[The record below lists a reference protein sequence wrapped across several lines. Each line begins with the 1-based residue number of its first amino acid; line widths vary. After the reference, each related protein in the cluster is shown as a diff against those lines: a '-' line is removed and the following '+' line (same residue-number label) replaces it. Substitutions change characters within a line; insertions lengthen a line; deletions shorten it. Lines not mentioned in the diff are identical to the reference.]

1 MLHLL
6 LLSTYFEPNLAFWWY
21 IPIIIGGILGTIALL
36 SGPQKTEGKSLGV
49 LGMVSSGKTSFLAN
63 LGVIDKLSAGTTVE
77 SYAERKIKI
86 KDREILIQQGQD
98 IGGAESFVVEFYKK
112 WIMEKDIIIFIF
124 DGERYISDDDYR
136 KDSQA
141 RMHFIYTCFMDKN
154 AGKTTDEQINSLKN
168 VVIIASHSDQYENGA
183 EQMRT
188 DIINSITDK
197 DYKDLFNTNVYGADL
212 RNRQDVQSIADKI
225 F

>member
-1 MLHLL
+1 
-6 LLSTYFEPNLAFWWY
+6 
-21 IPIIIGGILGTIALL
+21 
-36 SGPQKTEGKSLGV
+36 
-49 LGMVSSGKTSFLAN
+49 
-63 LGVIDKLSAGTTVE
+63 
-77 SYAERKIKI
+77 
-86 KDREILIQQGQD
+86 
-98 IGGAESFVVEFYKK
+98 
-112 WIMEKDIIIFIF
+112 MEKDIIIFIF

-141 RMHFIYTCFMDKN
+141 RMHFIYKCFMDKN